1 VRSMLWQSSRA
12 KGRGFGRVPADAE
25 FSIRVPWEL
34 KVQKLL
40 FTLFRI
46 ENANSELLSANKS
59 WWYGVESDRVRS
71 AAFRLLV
78 TTLR

>member
-12 KGRGFGRVPADAE
+12 KGRGFGRVPVDAE

-46 ENANSELLSANKS
+46 ENASSELLSANKS
-59 WWYGVESDRVRS
+59 WYGVERDRVRS

-78 TTLR
+78 TTPR